1 MNKEELFRE
10 LSLTYKNYLC
20 GSSTYND
27 VYEVIEKINSTVH
40 SEVKDLE
47 DIETFVKDNNKR
59 IDDTMRE
66 VRVDYNKNIVNPLV
80 EELLDFLQFEG
91 LVKST
96 QYKKRAEELKEKLQE
111 CDGIFW
117 VRERALMQFF
127 ETKIGSKYDEKSKI
141 KLALM
146 LGALDTKNLVS

>member
-1 MNKEELFRE
+1 MNKEKLFRE
-10 LSLTYKNYLC
+10 LALTYKNYLC

-27 VYEVIEKINSTVH
+27 VYEVIEKINSTIH
-40 SEVKDLE
+40 SEAENVE
-47 DIETFVKDNNKR
+47 DIEIFVKDNNKR
-59 IDDTMRE
+59 IDDIMRE
-66 VRVDYNKNIVNPLV
+66 VRADYNKNIANPLV

-91 LVKST
+91 LVKSI

-111 CDGIFW
+111 CDGVFW

-127 ETKIGSKYDEKSKI
+127 ETKLGSKYNEKSKI

-146 LGALDTKNLVS
+146 LGALDTKNLVN

>member
-27 VYEVIEKINSTVH
+27 VYEVIEKINSSIH

-59 IDDTMRE
+59 IDDIMRE
-66 VRVDYNKNIVNPLV
+66 VRADYNKNIANPLV

-111 CDGIFW
+111 RDGLFW
-117 VRERALMQFF
+117 VRERALMKFF
-127 ETKIGSKYDEKSKI
+127 ETKLGSRYNEESKI